1 MMQGQSRQTAG
12 ANGGEGDPADP
23 NKKYFFLNVK
33 AYRKYFN
40 VDTNVSLSC
49 SVQGVLILWLDFH
62 GAHEEDSIVSPTH
75 FAPLSPRPGLE
86 EDFASMPTSISFM

>member
-1 MMQGQSRQTAG
+1 MPLPAVTSYPDNTSMMQGQSRQTAG
-12 ANGGEGDPADP
+12 ANGGEGDPVDP

-49 SVQGVLILWLDFH
+49 SVQGTNHLVGRL
-62 GAHEEDSIVSPTH
+62 
-75 FAPLSPRPGLE
+75 PLNL
-86 EDFASMPTSISFM
+86 T